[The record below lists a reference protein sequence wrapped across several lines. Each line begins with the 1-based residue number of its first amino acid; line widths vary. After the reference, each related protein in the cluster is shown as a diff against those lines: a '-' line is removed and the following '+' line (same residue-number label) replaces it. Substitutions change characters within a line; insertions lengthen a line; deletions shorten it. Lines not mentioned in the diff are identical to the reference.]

1 MDEDVSSHDEV
12 GTVTVKAESL
22 IKPPKDRWL
31 DLTYKGKPAGA
42 LYL

>member
-12 GTVTVKAESL
+12 GMVTVKAEDL
-22 IKPPKDRWL
+22 MKPPKDQWL
-31 DLTYKGKPAGA
+31 DLNYKGKSAGT